1 MCTFLPLDTGPVL
14 SRDFITQSP
23 VTLRD
28 KLLFNGDN
36 QMEKKHYYG
45 DIKNLTE
52 RKENTYGKRNEHPGT
67 VTSKLCTS

>member
-1 MCTFLPLDTGPVL
+1 MFNFL
-14 SRDFITQSP
+14 SKS
-23 VTLRD
+23 
-28 KLLFNGDN
+28 LFNGDN

-67 VTSKLCTS
+67 ITPRLRTS